1 MARLSHK
8 KENLKNNKKIA
19 KESNS
24 EASCLSERKAAK
36 ERGPTKKQ
44 LREELKTQEKL
55 KKIKNQQKKGK
66 ITSEEAQSKK
76 KRLMDTEKRP
86 ANGKARKE
94 NIATEQKEKR
104 ILTSD
109 NDNSKNTEL
118 KDDSKK
124 SGSPKRSSK
133 NLQLKRKSEKKM
145 KEENAEKKVKK
156 HSKKKK
162 NSAKVGNIFY
172 TEENINSF
180 LIEAKNK
187 NLKDKAAAMI
197 MFLFKT
203 FKENPAELLAKIKIL
218 TSDKKVN
225 TEGLSTHMAIISHLF
240 VFFGMKSDFF
250 ENLFSLIMSD
260 SLLSKYACSYLYSQR
275 FENEEYDE
283 HFHKICSE
291 LARVLEKTSALP
303 LDDYLDYVNEID
315 LMENLEDFKFDETHE
330 DSELCA
336 NSKQEMNKF
345 EEAQD
350 MLCEP
355 DENDDT
361 FSLKSLNDDDEIRR
375 IDMELGKYFSKGSIS
390 FKESVYVYSLSKYF
404 ETFLK
409 TNYATNIDYLKS
421 ILYFYQ
427 FDSISVIFKHIVKKF
442 ISKFSDSKR
451 LFRIYQVCCIVDPSL
466 YGLYN
471 VFLSACKADFQHLAF
486 LKSALNFGHEDFLVN
501 KINKDVFYGVYSP
514 NLGPEFDDFMKNV
527 ILAENR
533 HQKLIE
539 LSQKVYGSDV
549 QEEIAKAIDRVK
561 SKKDTSSNFGEN

>member
-1 MARLSHK
+1 MARLPHK
-8 KENLKNNKKIA
+8 KENLKNKKIT

-24 EASCLSERKAAK
+24 EASCFSEKKAPK

-44 LREELKTQEKL
+44 LREELKAEEKL

-76 KRLMDTEKRP
+76 KRLMDTEKKP

-94 NIATEQKEKR
+94 NISTEQKEQC

-109 NDNSKNTEL
+109 KDNSKNTEL

-124 SGSPKRSSK
+124 SGLPKRSSK
-133 NLQLKRKSEKKM
+133 NLQLKRKNEKKM
-145 KEENAEKKVKK
+145 TEENAEKKAKK

-162 NSAKVGNIFY
+162 NSAKVGKIFY

-180 LIEAKNK
+180 LIEAKDK
-187 NLKDKAAAMI
+187 NLKDKAASMI

-240 VFFGMKSDFF
+240 MFFGMKSDFF

-275 FENEEYDE
+275 FDNEEYDE

-291 LARVLEKTSALP
+291 LARVLEKTSALS

-315 LMENLEDFKFDETHE
+315 LMENLEDFKFDEAHE
-330 DSELCA
+330 DSELGA
-336 NSKQEMNKF
+336 NQKMDKF

-375 IDMELGKYFSKGSIS
+375 IDMELGKYFSKGSLS
-390 FKESVYVYSLSKYF
+390 LKESVYVYSLSKYF

-409 TNYATNIDYLKS
+409 TNYATNIDHLKI

-442 ISKFSDSKR
+442 VSKFNDSKR
-451 LFRIYQVCCIVDPSL
+451 LFRIYQICCIVDPSL

-471 VFLSACKADFQHLAF
+471 VFLSACRTDFQHLAF
-486 LKSALNFGHEDFLVN
+486 LKLAFNFGHEDFLVG
-501 KINKDVFYGVYSP
+501 KINKDAFYDVYSP

-527 ILAENR
+527 VLAENR
-533 HQKLIE
+533 HQKLVE
-539 LSQKVYGSDV
+539 LSQKVYSTDV
-549 QEEIAKAIDRVK
+549 QEEISKAIDRTK
-561 SKKDTSSNFGEN
+561 SKKDTSLNFGEN